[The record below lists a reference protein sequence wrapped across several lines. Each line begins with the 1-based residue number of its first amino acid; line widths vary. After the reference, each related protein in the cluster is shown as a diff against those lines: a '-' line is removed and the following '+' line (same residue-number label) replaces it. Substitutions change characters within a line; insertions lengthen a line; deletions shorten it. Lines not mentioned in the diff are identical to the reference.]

1 MSALNLRGI
10 PRALKAGI
18 LRAIYPRGHKEA
30 GALRRM
36 ADREAVAVEIIDWQ
50 EAELP
55 QLAVLYA
62 FRLLNWMEQE
72 PTGRWPNRQR
82 HVI

>member
-1 MSALNLRGI
+1 
-10 PRALKAGI
+10 
-18 LRAIYPRGHKEA
+18 
-30 GALRRM
+30 M

-50 EAELP
+50 EAGLP

-62 FRLLNWMEQE
+62 FRLLNWIEQG